1 MSTPSASGGNP
12 FRAILDVGAALVSSL
27 ELDQVFAN
35 VAEKIGEAM
44 MVWSV
49 DIQTYDRERNTLLY
63 EAYWSQGGL
72 SDEDRAYIGTV
83 VDIRTRPD
91 WLRVVEGGE
100 VVEWH
105 INDPALPAK
114 EREAMQTWGYK
125 TTLDAPLM
133 VGDQVIGI
141 LGISETRFVR
151 TFTSIE
157 KDLFSQ
163 LSDLAAVAIHNA
175 QVYRRQREQTRH
187 LDALVGA
194 SRAITSSVV
203 FQDVMQTV
211 AKTAAE
217 ALGTQEC
224 VIYEHDPLADAI
236 IWRGMYPMAEYHL
249 VEERVGT
256 VYPLDESPADR
267 VILNGGVPVVES
279 ISDADLP
286 EDTRVSMNE
295 WGEKT
300 CLNVPLMFKEEPV
313 GIMVLIEKERERRF
327 SEPELDLV
335 RALGEQ
341 AAMAI
346 RNAQAYE
353 RQQEETRRVSALLEA
368 GKAITSTVDPDE
380 VLARVTCEACNALGV
395 KATSVYEYDAR
406 TDLYCYRALH
416 EVEPSPAPDEDDPLG
431 TWYSLADYPGDRQIM
446 DGHDVIVHD
455 LSNPDLPPDRR
466 ESMTQFGEQ
475 TTVNVPLRVGDERL
489 GILRFYVYGKERHF
503 TDSELQLARGLG
515 EQAAIAIAN
524 ARLYARID
532 RQKDRLAALLDVG
545 RAIGSTVDLDEVLE
559 RVTRE
564 ACLALDVSATAV
576 YEYDR
581 RGDRYTYRAAYS
593 VVPSPDTNDGI
604 GTTYEM
610 AAYPGDRTIMLSD
623 GPVVHHLSDPDLP
636 ADRRASMEYYDEQA
650 VLSVPLRFGDERLG
664 ILRYY
669 VYAHDREFGDDE
681 IALARGIGE
690 QAAIAIANARLYER
704 IDRQKDRLTSL
715 LDAGRAITS
724 TVVLDEVLARIT
736 REATLAL
743 DASQAC
749 IYYFDSAA
757 DTITYKALFEK
768 IPTPAPDDAADTVY
782 DLDDYPGDR
791 ALLLA
796 REPVVH
802 QLTDPDL
809 SPDRREGMAVFDEHT
824 TLNVPL
830 WFGDRP
836 LGILRLYEMER
847 PRIYTESEIE
857 LATGLGEQAAI
868 AIVNARLYEDV
879 GRQQARLSSLLD
891 AGRALTSTL
900 VPKEV
905 FDTITQRSAE
915 AFGSPRCA
923 LYEYDPAAA
932 TLTARSIFEP
942 EPTPGYYVLD
952 VPEPI
957 SLRPAD
963 KAILDGSQVVVESI
977 GDQGLHA
984 ATRAEME
991 FWGETTVLNVP
1002 LSFVGAPLG
1011 ILMVIFTG
1019 DERTFSDDELTLA
1032 AGLGEQAATAI
1043 YNARLHDSVERE
1055 RQRSV
1060 ALFSA
1065 SRMLTSSLVRDD
1077 VLALVTERAAETLQS
1092 PRCDLYEYDSAADT
1106 LTLRGYFEEVPTGL
1120 YANVGEPEPLDE
1132 RPGDRLILEGGEV
1145 MVQALSDPALDPA
1158 TRAEMEEWGEKTCL
1172 NVPLVVKG
1180 EPLGIL
1186 IVTETERERL
1196 FSDDEI
1202 EFARGFGEQV
1212 GMALQ
1217 NARLYRR
1224 LETQNQ
1230 RLLNLLQSSRVM
1242 TGGMNVEKAVA
1253 TMCSEMA
1260 NLLDC
1265 PACHIDV
1272 GLRRDGGDFL
1282 PPEVFAAEDE
1292 VVAANR
1298 EPPLVPDELTE
1309 RALSA
1314 RQPQQSEDDP
1324 SGSRLVI
1331 PLLSKDE
1338 PSGFVE
1344 LSGPLR
1350 ARFGEDELEV
1360 VQILANQAATA
1371 IDNARMY
1378 QDQERQ
1384 AITDGLTGLF
1394 NHRFFY
1400 DSLRSEM
1407 ARSLRYFTPLSLLI
1421 LDVDDFKTFNDTYGH
1436 VAGDEALREIGR
1448 LLRSGVREHID
1459 IACRYGGEEFAVILP
1474 NTPVPGARAAGE
1486 RLQGEFARAALPDD
1500 TARDDSP
1507 APEQAGEG
1515 GTPLPVANPVGA
1527 AVVGERIRATV
1538 ESARFCDE
1546 GGSALRGVT
1555 VSVGVAAFPDHGV
1568 SGDALVAAAD
1578 KALYVAKRRGKNRVE
1593 VGETTS

>member
-1 MSTPSASGGNP
+1 MSSPSTSGGNP

-49 DIQTYDRERNTLLY
+49 DIQTFDRERGTLLY
-63 EAYWSQGGL
+63 EAYWSQAGL
-72 SDEDRAYIGTV
+72 TDEDRAYVGTV
-83 VDIRTRPD
+83 TEIRDRPD
-91 WLRVVEGGE
+91 WLRVVEGRD
-100 VVEWH
+100 VVECH
-105 INDPALPAK
+105 IDDPHLPAK
-114 EREAMQTWGYK
+114 EREEMKKWGYK

-141 LGISETRFVR
+141 LGLGETRFVR
-151 TFTSIE
+151 KFTSIE
-157 KDLFSQ
+157 ADLFSQ
-163 LSDLAAVAIHNA
+163 LCDLAAVAIRNA
-175 QVYRRQREQTRH
+175 QVYRRQRDQTRQ

-194 SRAITSSVV
+194 SRAITSSVL
-203 FQDVMQTV
+203 FLDVMETV

-224 VIYEHDPLADAI
+224 VIYEYDPLADALV
-236 IWRGMYPMAEYHL
+236 WRGMYPMDEYHL

-256 VYPLDESPADR
+256 EYPLDESPTDR
-267 VILNGGVPVVES
+267 TILSGGVPVSES

-286 EDTRVSMNE
+286 EDTRVSMDE

-300 CLNVPLMFKEEPV
+300 CLNVPLMFRGEPV

-327 SEPELDLV
+327 SEEELDLA

-341 AAMAI
+341 AAVAI

-353 RQQEETRRVSALLEA
+353 RQREGTRRVSALLDA

-380 VLARVTCEACNALGV
+380 VLARVTREACNALGV
-395 KATSVYEYDAR
+395 DATSVYEYDAR

-416 EVEPSPAPDEDDPLG
+416 EATPSVAPGDDDALG
-431 TWYSLADYPGDRQIM
+431 TWYPLADYPSDRQIM
-446 DGHDVIVHD
+446 DGHGAIVHN

-466 ESMTQFGEQ
+466 ASMAQFGEQ

-489 GILRFYVYGKERHF
+489 GILRFYVYGKERRF
-503 TDSELQLARGLG
+503 TDSELQLASGLG

-524 ARLYARID
+524 ARLYASID
-532 RQKDRLAALLDVG
+532 RQKDGLAALLDVG

-576 YEYDR
+576 YEYDG

-593 VVPSPDTNDGI
+593 VVPSPDTYDGI
-604 GTTYEM
+604 GLVYEM

-623 GPVVHHLSDPDLP
+623 VPVEHHLSDPDLP
-636 ADRRASMEYYDEQA
+636 ADRRASMAYYDEQT
-650 VLSVPLRFGDERLG
+650 VLNVPLRFGDERLG
-664 ILRYY
+664 ILRFY
-669 VYAHDREFGDDE
+669 VYEHERRFSDDE
-681 IALARGIGE
+681 VALARGIGE
-690 QAAIAIANARLYER
+690 QAAIAIA
-704 IDRQKDRLTSL
+704 
-715 LDAGRAITS
+715 
-724 TVVLDEVLARIT
+724 
-736 REATLAL
+736 
-743 DASQAC
+743 
-749 IYYFDSAA
+749 
-757 DTITYKALFEK
+757 
-768 IPTPAPDDAADTVY
+768 
-782 DLDDYPGDR
+782 
-791 ALLLA
+791 
-796 REPVVH
+796 
-802 QLTDPDL
+802 
-809 SPDRREGMAVFDEHT
+809 
-824 TLNVPL
+824 
-830 WFGDRP
+830 
-836 LGILRLYEMER
+836 
-847 PRIYTESEIE
+847 
-857 LATGLGEQAAI
+857 
-868 AIVNARLYEDV
+868 NARLYEDV

-915 AFGSPRCA
+915 AIGSPRCA

-963 KAILDGSQVVVESI
+963 KAILDGREIVVEAIS
-977 GDQGLHA
+977 DAGLHA

-991 FWGETTVLNVP
+991 FWDETTVLNVP
-1002 LSFVGAPLG
+1002 LSSGGEPLG

-1019 DERTFSDDELTLA
+1019 DERTFSDDELALA
-1032 AGLGEQAATAI
+1032 AGLGEQAAIAI
-1043 YNARLHDSVERE
+1043 YNARLHESVDRE
-1055 RQRSV
+1055 RQRAA

-1065 SRMLTSSLVRDD
+1065 SRTLTSSLVSDE
-1077 VLALVTERAAETLQS
+1077 VMALVTRRAAETVRA
-1092 PRCDLYEYDSAADT
+1092 PRCDLYECDAAADT
-1106 LTLRGYFEEVPTGL
+1106 LTLRGYFEEVPSGL
-1120 YANVGEPEPLDE
+1120 YASIGEPEALDE
-1132 RPGDRLILEGGEV
+1132 RPGDRIILESGEV
-1145 MVQALSDPALDPA
+1145 VVQTLSDPSLDPA
-1158 TRAEMEEWGEKTCL
+1158 TRAEMEAWGEKTCL

-1186 IVTETERERL
+1186 IVTETEHERR

-1202 EFARGFGEQV
+1202 EFARAFGEQV

-1217 NARLYRR
+1217 NARLFRR

-1230 RLLNLLQSSRVM
+1230 RLLSLLQSSRVM
-1242 TGGMNVEKAVA
+1242 TGAMNVEKAVA

-1265 PACHIDV
+1265 PVCHIDV
-1272 GLRRDGGDFL
+1272 GLRREGGDFL

-1314 RQPQQSEDDP
+1314 RQPQQSEDDQ

-1384 AITDGLTGLF
+1384 AITDGLTGLY

-1400 DSLRSEM
+1400 DRLRSEM
-1407 ARSLRYFTPLSLLI
+1407 ARSLRYLSPLSLLI

-1436 VAGDEALREIGR
+1436 MAGDEALREIGR
-1448 LLRSGVREHID
+1448 LLRLGVREHID

-1486 RLQGEFARAALPDD
+1486 RLQDKLAGVGLTVDATQVDRSTPVGSGDDTERLPD
-1500 TARDDSP
+1500 
-1507 APEQAGEG
+1507 
-1515 GTPLPVANPVGA
+1515 ANPSGA
-1527 AVVGERIRATV
+1527 VVVGERIRATV
-1538 ESARFCDE
+1538 ESTKFRDE

-1578 KALYVAKRRGKNRVE
+1578 KALYVAKSRGKNRVE
-1593 VGETTS
+1593 VGETIS